1 MNSDV
6 KEENEGFERY
16 YAERER
22 RLGSLED
29 IEVSIDVNYQPVDSL
44 ICFGIR
50 SNGENGYPADEFSPV
65 LDEEKMHGRGMQ
77 LIKNFSR
84 YYEWKDEGQC
94 LYIEYDL
101 NLPIA

>member
-1 MNSDV
+1 M
-6 KEENEGFERY
+6 E
-16 YAERER
+16 
-22 RLGSLED
+22 SLED
-29 IEVSIDVNYQPVDSL
+29 IEVAIDVNYQPVDSV

-101 NLPIA
+101 NLPSV